1 MLRIVI
7 NLVTLPKTISEYI
20 ESHPKE
26 VQIKL
31 NELRKTILEIAPT
44 AEEKMTYGIPTF
56 KLSGN
61 LVHFAAFKNHIGFY
75 PTPSAII
82 HFKKELKIFET
93 SKGAIKF
100 PLAED
105 IPMALVRRIVKFRVA
120 EDKKN

>member
-1 MLRIVI
+1 M
-7 NLVTLPKTISEYI
+7 PKTISEYI

-26 VQIKL
+26 VQTKL

-82 HFKKELKIFET
+82 HFKKELKVFET

-105 IPMALVRRIVKFRVA
+105 IPTDLVRRILKFRVE
-120 EDKKN
+120 EDKQNSK